1 MLFSHAI
8 ADAISAP
15 IGTAKKENRTIKA
28 MIQKGQRKDKKDDEK
43 KDILCVSTLQNEPFL
58 WISMRTGVLATC
70 F

>member
-43 KDILCVSTLQNEPFL
+43 KDILCVSTLKKEPFL
-58 WISMRTGVLATC
+58 WS
-70 F
+70 

>member
-15 IGTAKKENRTIKA
+15 IGTAKKENRTIKV

-43 KDILCVSTLQNEPFL
+43 KDILCVSTLQKEPFFL
-58 WISMRTGVLATC
+58 ELDQLLAT
-70 F
+70 FF